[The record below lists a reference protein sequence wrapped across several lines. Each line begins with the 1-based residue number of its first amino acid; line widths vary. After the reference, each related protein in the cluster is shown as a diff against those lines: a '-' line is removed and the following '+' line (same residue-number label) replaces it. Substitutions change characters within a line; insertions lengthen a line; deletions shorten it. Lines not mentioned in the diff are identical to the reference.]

1 MFVPQ
6 THPGRELVLGFHKGK
21 YKGCCP
27 RPTCNLAP
35 VVLLMLP
42 AANPLAETHKAGQE
56 PSAGSRLNRLRGL
69 ASRCFAPVPAPS
81 TSPPRIQVGLTL
93 RAVRFPVLASV
104 ATDRN
109 ATIWRA
115 RSRPHRPWPAREARP
130 HPATRETPLLLLRRA
145 RDERHFSQSVSRENH
160 ENTRVFASAVRAPRK
175 VTADADLLL
184 SCCSPLPQNAR
195 TVRRRRH
202 VRRVPGPDVP
212 PGEGHRPRQHL
223 PGG

>member
-6 THPGRELVLGFHKGK
+6 THPGRELVLGFHKRK
-21 YKGCCP
+21 YKGCP

-35 VVLLMLP
+35 FVLLMLP

-115 RSRPHRPWPAREARP
+115 RSRPHLVDPVAI
-130 HPATRETPLLLLRRA
+130 
-145 RDERHFSQSVSRENH
+145 V
-160 ENTRVFASAVRAPRK
+160 
-175 VTADADLLL
+175 
-184 SCCSPLPQNAR
+184 
-195 TVRRRRH
+195 
-202 VRRVPGPDVP
+202 RVPDPSPCGVAAQVHSTNTSSACPANVHGQRHDP
-212 PGEGHRPRQHL
+212 
-223 PGG
+223 